1 MVKNLK
7 IFWKIMAVICT
18 MALFM
23 AVVGF
28 TSKYFSDKLSERLDD
43 MYHNQLTAVKVV
55 NAMRAQSRAVEALA
69 MEIILANMTPERMYH
84 EQSVLADRVSEFDR
98 LLDVYEKT
106 KLDTYQKERLVL
118 VKNDLAVYR
127 QARGQAIQMAIAG
140 QRAEGY
146 KHFEEH
152 GMKQL
157 DNVNVLL
164 KELADYNAKISEQA
178 MEEGQAEAIRS
189 EIIVLI
195 VTLSAI
201 VLAIVLGIIL
211 ARAITNPV
219 QTLQNLMAQ
228 AGNGDLT
235 VKANADSQDELG
247 QLSQSFNEMIKNQ
260 MTVVSMVRK
269 SAVNIAAASEELA
282 ASSEEV
288 TSTASEV
295 ARSIQTVANEMN
307 EANQSVNNTSQ
318 VLLELSSLIQIAK
331 TKATSATKNA
341 GETFTAVN
349 QGQATVAATVSRMNT
364 IKEKTVETEQHI
376 QTLSKYS
383 EQIGLI
389 TDTIT
394 SIASQTNLLALNAA
408 IEAAR
413 AGEAGRG
420 FAVVAEEVRKLAE
433 QSNAGAAEVAN
444 LVRKVAEGTATA
456 VQATQLSRTEV
467 EMGVTAVNQAGQ
479 SLLYIVE
486 AINKTV
492 ADTNEIATVTND
504 EVASLERIVK
514 LIHAVAS
521 SVENT
526 AANAEE
532 VSAATEQT
540 TATMQTVA
548 ASSEEMSA
556 MANDLRNA
564 VLKFKVM

>member
-1 MVKNLK
+1 MLKNLK
-7 IFWKIMAVICT
+7 IFWKIMSVICI

-23 AVVGF
+23 AAVGF
-28 TSKYFSDKLSERLDD
+28 TSKHFADKLSERLDD

-69 MEIILANMTPERMYH
+69 MEIILTNMTPERMYH

-98 LLDVYEKT
+98 LMDVYEKT

-127 QARGQAIQMAIAG
+127 QVRGQAIQMAIAG

-146 KHFEEH
+146 KHFEEY

-189 EIIVLI
+189 DIIVLI
-195 VTLSAI
+195 VTLSAV
-201 VLAIVLGIIL
+201 VLAIILGIIL

-235 VKANADSQDELG
+235 VKAKEDSQDELG

-504 EVASLERIVK
+504 ELASSERIVK

-564 VLKFKVM
+564 VLKFKVT

>member
-219 QTLQNLMAQ
+219 QTLQNLMFLK
-228 AGNGDLT
+228 LT
-235 VKANADSQDELG
+235 R
-247 QLSQSFNEMIKNQ
+247 IK
-260 MTVVSMVRK
+260 
-269 SAVNIAAASEELA
+269 
-282 ASSEEV
+282 
-288 TSTASEV
+288 
-295 ARSIQTVANEMN
+295 
-307 EANQSVNNTSQ
+307 
-318 VLLELSSLIQIAK
+318 
-331 TKATSATKNA
+331 
-341 GETFTAVN
+341 
-349 QGQATVAATVSRMNT
+349 
-364 IKEKTVETEQHI
+364 
-376 QTLSKYS
+376 
-383 EQIGLI
+383 
-389 TDTIT
+389 
-394 SIASQTNLLALNAA
+394 
-408 IEAAR
+408 
-413 AGEAGRG
+413 
-420 FAVVAEEVRKLAE
+420 
-433 QSNAGAAEVAN
+433 
-444 LVRKVAEGTATA
+444 
-456 VQATQLSRTEV
+456 
-467 EMGVTAVNQAGQ
+467 
-479 SLLYIVE
+479 
-486 AINKTV
+486 
-492 ADTNEIATVTND
+492 
-504 EVASLERIVK
+504 
-514 LIHAVAS
+514 
-521 SVENT
+521 
-526 AANAEE
+526 
-532 VSAATEQT
+532 
-540 TATMQTVA
+540 
-548 ASSEEMSA
+548 
-556 MANDLRNA
+556 
-564 VLKFKVM
+564 

>member
-106 KLDTYQKERLVL
+106 ELDTYQKDRLVL

-307 EANQSVNNTSQ
+307 EANQSLNNTSQ

-504 EVASLERIVK
+504 EVACSERIVK

-564 VLKFKVM
+564 VLKFKVT

>member
-307 EANQSVNNTSQ
+307 EANQSLNNTSQ

-504 EVASLERIVK
+504 ELASSERIVK

-564 VLKFKVM
+564 VLKFKVT

>member
-1 MVKNLK
+1 MLKNLK
-7 IFWKIMAVICT
+7 IFWKIMSVICI

-23 AVVGF
+23 AAVGF
-28 TSKYFSDKLSERLDD
+28 TSKHFADKLSERLDD

-69 MEIILANMTPERMYH
+69 MEIILTNMTPERMYH

-98 LLDVYEKT
+98 LMDVYEKT

-127 QARGQAIQMAIAG
+127 QVRGQAIQMAIAG

-146 KHFEEH
+146 KHFEEY

-189 EIIVLI
+189 DIIVLI
-195 VTLSAI
+195 VTLSAV
-201 VLAIVLGIIL
+201 VLAIILGIIL

-235 VKANADSQDELG
+235 VKAKEDSQDELG

-260 MTVVSMVRK
+260 MTIVTMVRK

-331 TKATSATKNA
+331 NKASSATKNA

-420 FAVVAEEVRKLAE
+420 FAVVAEEVRKLAG

-444 LVRKVAEGTATA
+444 LVRKAADGTATA

-479 SLLYIVE
+479 SLLHIVE

-504 EVASLERIVK
+504 EVASSEKIVK

-564 VLKFKVM
+564 VLTFKVT

>member
-69 MEIILANMTPERMYH
+69 MEIILANMTPERMYN

-307 EANQSVNNTSQ
+307 EANQSLNNTSQ

-504 EVASLERIVK
+504 ELASSERIVK

-564 VLKFKVM
+564 VLKFKVT

>member
-504 EVASLERIVK
+504 AVASSERIVK

-564 VLKFKVM
+564 VLKFKVT

>member
-1 MVKNLK
+1 
-7 IFWKIMAVICT
+7 
-18 MALFM
+18 
-23 AVVGF
+23 
-28 TSKYFSDKLSERLDD
+28 
-43 MYHNQLTAVKVV
+43 
-55 NAMRAQSRAVEALA
+55 
-69 MEIILANMTPERMYH
+69 
-84 EQSVLADRVSEFDR
+84 
-98 LLDVYEKT
+98 
-106 KLDTYQKERLVL
+106 
-118 VKNDLAVYR
+118 
-127 QARGQAIQMAIAG
+127 
-140 QRAEGY
+140 
-146 KHFEEH
+146 
-152 GMKQL
+152 
-157 DNVNVLL
+157 
-164 KELADYNAKISEQA
+164 
-178 MEEGQAEAIRS
+178 
-189 EIIVLI
+189 
-195 VTLSAI
+195 
-201 VLAIVLGIIL
+201 
-211 ARAITNPV
+211 
-219 QTLQNLMAQ
+219 
-228 AGNGDLT
+228 
-235 VKANADSQDELG
+235 
-247 QLSQSFNEMIKNQ
+247 
-260 MTVVSMVRK
+260 
-269 SAVNIAAASEELA
+269 
-282 ASSEEV
+282 
-288 TSTASEV
+288 
-295 ARSIQTVANEMN
+295 MN

-504 EVASLERIVK
+504 EVASSERIVK

-564 VLKFKVM
+564 VLKFKVT

>member
-504 EVASLERIVK
+504 EVASSERIVK

-564 VLKFKVM
+564 VLKFKVT

>member
-1 MVKNLK
+1 MLKNLK
-7 IFWKIMAVICT
+7 IFWKIMSVICI

-23 AVVGF
+23 AAVGF
-28 TSKYFSDKLSERLDD
+28 TSKHFADKLSERLDD

-69 MEIILANMTPERMYH
+69 MEIILTNMTPERMYH

-98 LLDVYEKT
+98 LMDVYEKT

-127 QARGQAIQMAIAG
+127 QVRGQAIQMAIAG

-189 EIIVLI
+189 DIIVLI
-195 VTLSAI
+195 VTLSAV
-201 VLAIVLGIIL
+201 VLAIILGIIL

-235 VKANADSQDELG
+235 VKAKEDSQDELG

-260 MTVVSMVRK
+260 ITIFTMLRK

-331 TKATSATKNA
+331 NKASSATKNA

-349 QGQATVAATVSRMNT
+349 QGQATVAATVARMNT

-479 SLLYIVE
+479 SLLHIVE

-504 EVASLERIVK
+504 EVASSEKIVK

-564 VLKFKVM
+564 VLKFKVT

>member
-564 VLKFKVM
+564 VLKFKVT